1 MPILLCFAAL
11 VDLDPLSEE
20 QLMSD
25 RVRVDIENAVATVML
40 NRADKHNAIDMAMFE
55 ALSEVGDSLKD
66 ATSVRA
72 VVLHGAGKNFCAGI
86 DVSAFGGEGIGAAS
100 DKLLDPRERSPANI
114 FQSAAWVWQ
123 EIPVPVIAALQGVV
137 FGGGL
142 QIALGADIRYASPDV
157 RMSIMEIKWGLIPDM
172 AISSTARH
180 LLPGDKFKELA
191 FTGRIVGG
199 REAQETGLVTSLTD
213 DPLEAAQL
221 LAREIAG
228 RSPDAIRSIKRL
240 VNDSWQVDA
249 PASMRRE
256 AELQLAIMGGANQA
270 EAVAAN
276 REQRVPD
283 FRDPEP

>member
-1 MPILLCFAAL
+1 
-11 VDLDPLSEE
+11 
-20 QLMSD
+20 MSD
-25 RVRVDIENAVATVML
+25 RVRVEIENAVATVML

-55 ALSEVGDSLKD
+55 ALSEVGDSLRD
-66 ATSVRA
+66 AASVRA
-72 VVLHGAGKNFCAGI
+72 VVLHGAGENFCAGI
-86 DVSAFGGEGIGAAS
+86 DVSVFGGEGIGVVGHR
-100 DKLLDPRERSPANI
+100 LMDPRKRSPANL

-123 EIPVPVIAALQGVV
+123 EIPVPVIAALHGVV

-180 LLPGDKFKELA
+180 ILPGDKFKELA
-191 FTGRIVGG
+191 FTGRIVNGH
-199 REAQETGLVTSLTD
+199 EAEEMGLVTSLSD

-240 VNDSWQVDA
+240 VNDSWQADA